1 MLRCLEQV
9 QVRERY
15 TKILSVFLILLASH
29 MNASLDKLFGA
40 LGKICRD
47 DEDAVVQSVRECSR
61 VIGHYADS
69 QMILASL
76 LPMVRARSCI
86 SCSPLPVRASAHRWL

>member
-1 MLRCLEQV
+1 M

-15 TKILSVFLILLASH
+15 TKILSAFLILLESG
-29 MNASLDKLFGA
+29 MNSFLDKIFAA

-47 DEDAVVQSVRECSR
+47 DEDSVVQSVKECSG
-61 VIGHYADS
+61 VVGYYADS

-76 LPMVRARSCI
+76 LPMVS
-86 SCSPLPVRASAHRWL
+86 STCSTNHHC

>member
-1 MLRCLEQV
+1 M

-15 TKILSVFLILLASH
+15 TKILSAFLILLESG
-29 MNASLDKLFGA
+29 MNSFLDKIFAA

-47 DEDAVVQSVRECSR
+47 DEDSVVQSVKECSG
-61 VIGHYADS
+61 VVGYYADS

-76 LPMVRARSCI
+76 LPMVSLLSLLKTTMLKSCLLT
-86 SCSPLPVRASAHRWL
+86 SVTLL